1 MVLATDGDRASLDI
15 VQENISTNDGQCG
28 DLSIVVPMMLRW
40 CDCM

>member
-1 MVLATDGDRASLDI
+1 VVLATDGDRASLDI

-28 DLSIVVPMMLRW
+28 DLSIVVPILLRG